1 MLSLQLDAFTHSIT
15 LIPPT
20 THKSRR
26 EEHARENP
34 AYQCVSFQFQ
44 RGSRKYRVECRL
56 AFETSRSVEVV
67 MDLGAPYVF
76 VLPSTDPSSLF
87 ATTRTQVNQ
96 SVLLAAAVA
105 AAFRWNPIF
114 EYVIGSQN

>member
-1 MLSLQLDAFTHSIT
+1 
-15 LIPPT
+15 
-20 THKSRR
+20 
-26 EEHARENP
+26 
-34 AYQCVSFQFQ
+34 
-44 RGSRKYRVECRL
+44 
-56 AFETSRSVEVV
+56 